1 MTKEWMNGPFLDI
14 SHYVD
19 NTPTTI
25 TIYPELFDQLFAPED
40 RYSAFYTYYTEYRSE
55 MHTLKDVQDILA
67 NFTRCASCDNWSDR
81 DELIDTETM
90 VGGGVGMVCESCR
103 ETLR

>member
-1 MTKEWMNGPFLDI
+1 MKKEWMNGPFLDI

-25 TIYPELFDQLFAPED
+25 TIYPELFEQLFAPED

-55 MHTLKDVQDILA
+55 MHTHKDVQDILE
-67 NFTRCASCDNWSDR
+67 NFTRCSSCEDWCDK
-81 DELIDTETM
+81 DDLIDTEEM
-90 VGGGVGMVCESCR
+90 INGGVGYICASCVDS
-103 ETLR
+103 L